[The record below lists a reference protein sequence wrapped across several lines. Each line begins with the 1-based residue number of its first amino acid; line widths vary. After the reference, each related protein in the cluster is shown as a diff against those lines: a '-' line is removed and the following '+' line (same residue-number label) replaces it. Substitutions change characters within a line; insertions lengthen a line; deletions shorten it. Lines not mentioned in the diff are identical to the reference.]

1 MWCSSFFWWPARVT
15 PRAGRSLGR
24 GTEGKKNQ
32 GPGLQDPGPHPWPW
46 AKAPLPDPSGLLQA
60 ELSHV
65 TEGAE
70 ARLGEVVPVALQANG
85 REPGLRG
92 VQRRK
97 VQGHRI
103 QQGLGGSGRE
113 GQAGQSPLRPCPL
126 SSVSFMGL
134 HQPSL
139 ALPGSNTRAPDLSP
153 GLPPACRASGLRII
167 LSNAATSWSK

>member
-1 MWCSSFFWWPARVT
+1 MWCNSFFWWPARVT

-24 GTEGKKNQ
+24 GTEGKKNR
-32 GPGLQDPGPHPWPW
+32 GPCLRDPWPHPWPW
-46 AKAPLPDPSGLLQA
+46 AEAPLPEPSGLLQA
-60 ELSHV
+60 ELGHV

-70 ARLGEVVPVALQANG
+70 ARLGKVVPVALQADG

-97 VQGHRI
+97 VQGHGI

-126 SSVSFMGL
+126 PSVSFMGL
-134 HQPSL
+134 HQPSP
-139 ALPGSNTRAPDLSP
+139 ALPGSNAKAPDLSP
-153 GLPPACRASGLRII
+153 GLPPACRVSGLRII